1 MESGFFAILWTHKLK
16 IGQKKCCGKI
26 TDIDLKG
33 NNLMPNFIKQTEKKN
48 TLPVITIDS
57 SQTLVKNFEE

>member
-33 NNLMPNFIKQTEKKN
+33 NNLMPNFIKQTEKK
-48 TLPVITIDS
+48 IS
-57 SQTLVKNFEE
+57 YQ